1 MDATTAAI
9 PSSAPAVAA
18 RQESCSGHVV
28 SGDGT
33 HIAFDRI
40 GQGPPVILVVGALCS
55 RTLGP
60 GVKLAPA
67 LADQFTVFTYDRR
80 GRGDS
85 GDGWAYAVEREIEDL
100 EALIREA
107 GGSASVFGHSSGA
120 VLALEAAAHG
130 LPIERL
136 ALYEAPLVVDR
147 SRATTESDWAQ
158 VDGAIAQGRRGD
170 AVKAFLRCIGVPALG
185 IAVMRCLPVWTKL
198 TAVAHTLPYD
208 GAIVRELQ
216 RGEPL
221 SRSRWSSV
229 RAPAL
234 AIHGRKSPLWME
246 GATRAL
252 AGALAKGEYRS
263 LEGQSH
269 DVSAKA
275 LSPVLSA
282 FFGKARYDSRVTL
295 DRISSTLDALA
306 STNPPSTPRADP
318 Q

>member
-9 PSSAPAVAA
+9 PSASPAVAA
-18 RQESCSGHVV
+18 GQVPRSGHVV
-28 SGDGT
+28 SADGT
-33 HIAFDRI
+33 HIAFGRV
-40 GQGPPVILVVGALCS
+40 GHGPPLILVVGALCS

-67 LADQFTVFTYDRR
+67 LADRFTVFTYDRR

-85 GDGWAYAVEREIEDL
+85 GDGGEYAVEREIEDL

-107 GGSASVFGHSSGA
+107 GGSAFVFGHSSGA

-136 ALYEAPLVVDR
+136 ALYEAPLIVDR
-147 SRATTESDWAQ
+147 SRPTTESDWAQ
-158 VDGAIAQGRRGD
+158 VDGAIAQGRRGN
-170 AVKAFLRCIGVPALG
+170 AVKAFLRCVGVPALAM
-185 IAVMRCLPVWTKL
+185 AVMRCLPVWAKL

-208 GAIVRELQ
+208 GAMVRELQ

-229 RAPAL
+229 RVPAL
-234 AIHGRKSPLWME
+234 AIHGRKSPVWME

-252 AGALAKGEYRS
+252 AGALAKGELRS
-263 LEGQSH
+263 LEGQNH
-269 DVSAKA
+269 DVSARA
-275 LSPVLSA
+275 LAPVLSA
-282 FFGKARYDSRVTL
+282 FFGG
-295 DRISSTLDALA
+295 
-306 STNPPSTPRADP
+306 RATIP
-318 Q
+318 V